1 MAFYV
6 RKSLAHGRIRF
17 GVAPRKRLEEIDT
30 DPSLSTG
37 ASGEFIR
44 RKTSGFY
51 FAENRLQSGGPQFP
65 SGDQRAPSPPL
76 LQSVYDGTGR
86 GYAFLAMTIVG
97 ALLAL
102 LGLVN
107 IVGSGGNKGAGW
119 TFMILGLIL
128 IAVPFIMTIQ
138 VRRKIREEEER
149 DRAARAAEE
158 ERNRAVLAA
167 YIDALENLRKDPN
180 DDTLDGVAAERQQ
193 LDVPYEIWSG
203 YARTTVLHLGFELLH
218 RLGPARAGEMND
230 LVSRAARA
238 AGLKPAHEL
247 AIKLD
252 IYRTCVWHLLADDR
266 LGEVQAEELKHI
278 RKGLD
283 IWDKDVPEELHAMN
297 EFDRLRGVART
308 NLPRTECPQLPL
320 NVHEYCIHATKGSV
334 VKTIK
339 QRIDG
344 KRVDSRVPSDAAD
357 IFITN
362 RRVIV
367 QGKKTK
373 DVPLPK
379 IDDIELDMDEYV
391 MTIKAAR
398 DIGQADLQMQDAIF
412 TSVVLEMATT
422 LDDRPRAFA

>member
-17 GVAPRKRLEEIDT
+17 GVAPRKRLEEIDS

-37 ASGEFIR
+37 PAGEFIR

-51 FAENRLQSGGPQFP
+51 YAENRLQSGGPTFP
-65 SGDQRAPSPPL
+65 AGGEKAASAPL
-76 LQSVYDGTGR
+76 WRSVYDGTTR
-86 GYAFLAMTIVG
+86 GWVFLGMTILG
-97 ALLAL
+97 LIMMLL
-102 LGLVN
+102 LGLANVAQ
-107 IVGSGGNKGAGW
+107 GNKAGW
-119 TFMILGLIL
+119 AFVIIGAIL
-128 IAVPFIMTIQ
+128 IAVPFIMTAQ

-149 DRAARAAEE
+149 ERAAREQEE
-158 ERNRAVLAA
+158 QRNRAILAA
-167 YIDALENLRKDPN
+167 YIEALEQVRKDPN
-180 DDTLDGVAAERQQ
+180 DDTLDAVAAERQQ
-193 LDVPYEIWSG
+193 LDLPYEIWSG
-203 YARTTVLHLGFELLH
+203 YARSTVLHLAFEHLN
-218 RLGPARAGEMND
+218 RVGPPRAAEMND

-252 IYRTCVWHLLADDR
+252 VYKTVVWHLLADDR

-297 EFDRLRGVART
+297 EFDRLRGAART
-308 NLPRTECPQLPL
+308 NLPRTECQMSL
-320 NVHEYCIHATKGSV
+320 NIHEYCIHATKGSV
-334 VKTIK
+334 MKVVK
-339 QRIDG
+339 QRVDG
-344 KRVDSRVPSDAAD
+344 KLTESRVPEAAAD

-367 QGKKTK
+367 QAKKQR

-391 MTIKAAR
+391 MTIKSAR
-398 DIGQADLQMQDAIF
+398 DIGQMHLQMEDAIY
-412 TSVVLEMATT
+412 TAALLDMATT
-422 LDDRPRAFA
+422 IDDRPRAFA

>member
-37 ASGEFIR
+37 AAGEFIR

-65 SGDQRAPSPPL
+65 SGEATAASTPL

-86 GYAFLAMTIVG
+86 GYAFLGMTIFGGLLLLLGLANVAQGNRAGWGLIIVG
-97 ALLAL
+97 A
-102 LGLVN
+102 
-107 IVGSGGNKGAGW
+107 
-119 TFMILGLIL
+119 IL
-128 IAVPFIMTIQ
+128 IAVPFILTAN

-149 DRAARAAEE
+149 DRTARAAEE

-167 YIDALENLRKDPN
+167 YIEALENLRKDPN
-180 DDTLDGVAAERQQ
+180 DETLDAVAAERQQ

-218 RLGPARAGEMND
+218 RLGPARAAEMND

-297 EFDRLRGVART
+297 EFDRLRGAART

-320 NVHEYCIHATKGSV
+320 NIHEYCIHATKGSV
-334 VKTIK
+334 VKTVK
-339 QRIDG
+339 QRVDG

-362 RRVIV
+362 RRVII
-367 QGKKTK
+367 QGKKTQE
-373 DVPLPK
+373 VPLPK

-391 MTIKAAR
+391 MNIKAAR
-398 DIGQADLQMQDAIF
+398 DVGTLDLQMEDAIY
-412 TSVVLEMATT
+412 TSAILEMATT
-422 LDDRPRAFA
+422 VDDRPRAFA

>member
-1 MAFYV
+1 LAFYV

-65 SGDQRAPSPPL
+65 SGDKSVASTPL

-86 GYAFLAMTIVG
+86 GYAFLGMTIFG
-97 ALLAL
+97 ALLLL
-102 LGLVN
+102 LGIANVAKGQGVGWV
-107 IVGSGGNKGAGW
+107 IVLFGA
-119 TFMILGLIL
+119 IL
-128 IAVPFIMTIQ
+128 IAVPFLLTAN

-149 DRAARAAEE
+149 DRATRAAEE

-167 YIDALENLRKDPN
+167 YIEALENLRKDPN
-180 DDTLDGVAAERQQ
+180 DDTLDAVAAERQQ

-218 RLGPARAGEMND
+218 RLGPPRAAEMND

-252 IYRTCVWHLLADDR
+252 IYRTAVWHLLADDR
-266 LGEVQAEELKHI
+266 LGEVQSEELKHI

-297 EFDRLRGVART
+297 EFDRLRGAART

-320 NVHEYCIHATKGSV
+320 NIHEYCIHATKGSV
-334 VKTIK
+334 VKTVK
-339 QRIDG
+339 QRVDG
-344 KRVDSRVPSDAAD
+344 KRVDSRVPTDPAE

-367 QGKKTK
+367 QGKKTHE
-373 DVPLPK
+373 VPLPK

-398 DIGQADLQMQDAIF
+398 DIGQADLQMEDAIY
-412 TSVVLEMATT
+412 TSAILEMATT
-422 LDDRPRAFA
+422 VDDRPRAFA

>member
-17 GVAPRKRLEEIDT
+17 GVAPRKRLEEIDS

-37 ASGEFIR
+37 PAGEFIR

-51 FAENRLQSGGPQFP
+51 FAENRLQSGGPTFP
-65 SGDQRAPSPPL
+65 AGGDKAASTPL
-76 LQSVYDGTGR
+76 WRSVYDGTTR
-86 GYAFLAMTIVG
+86 GWVFLGMTILG
-97 ALLAL
+97 LLLLLL
-102 LGLVN
+102 LGLANVAQ
-107 IVGSGGNKGAGW
+107 GNPAGW
-119 TFMILGLIL
+119 AFVILGAIL
-128 IAVPFIMTIQ
+128 IAIPFIMTAQ

-149 DRAARAAEE
+149 ERAAREAEE
-158 ERNRAVLAA
+158 QRNRAILAA
-167 YIDALENLRKDPN
+167 YIEALENLRKDPN
-180 DDTLDGVAAERQQ
+180 DDTLDAVAAERQQ
-193 LDVPYEIWSG
+193 LDLPYEIWSG
-203 YARTTVLHLGFELLH
+203 YARNTVLHLAFETLH
-218 RLGPARAGEMND
+218 RLGPIRAGDMND
-230 LVSRAARA
+230 LITRAARA

-252 IYRTCVWHLLADDR
+252 IYKTTVWHLLADDR
-266 LGEVQAEELKHI
+266 LGQVQAEELKHI

-308 NLPRTECPQLPL
+308 NLPRVDCQVPL
-320 NVHEYCIHATKGSV
+320 NIHEYCIHATKGSV
-334 VKTIK
+334 MKIVK

-344 KRVDSRVPSDAAD
+344 KPTENRVPETSAD

-367 QGKKTK
+367 NAKKQR
-373 DVPLPK
+373 DIPLPK

-398 DIGQADLQMQDAIF
+398 DIGQVHLQMEDAIS
-412 TSVVLEMATT
+412 TAAILDMATT
-422 LDDRPRAFA
+422 IDDRPRAFA

>member
-17 GVAPRKRLEEIDT
+17 GVAPRKRLEEIDS

-37 ASGEFIR
+37 AAGEFIR

-51 FAENRLQSGGPQFP
+51 FAENRLQVGGPQFP
-65 SGDQRAPSPPL
+65 TGSEKTASTPL
-76 LQSVYDGTGR
+76 WQSVYDGTPKGW
-86 GYAFLAMTIVG
+86 AFLAMTIIGV
-97 ALLAL
+97 LLLL
-102 LGLVN
+102 LGFANV
-107 IVGSGGNKGAGW
+107 SQGNKAGW
-119 TFMILGLIL
+119 VLLIIGAIL
-128 IAVPFIMTIQ
+128 ASVPFILTAQ

-149 DRAARAAEE
+149 DRAQRQAEE
-158 ERNRAVLAA
+158 ERNRAILAT
-167 YIDALENLRKDPN
+167 YIEALDNLRKDPN
-180 DDTLDGVAAERQQ
+180 DDTLDATAAERQQ
-193 LDVPYEIWSG
+193 LDLPYEIWSG
-203 YARTTVLHLGFELLH
+203 YARTTVLHLGFETLH
-218 RLGPARAGEMND
+218 RLGPARAAEMND
-230 LVSRAARA
+230 LVSRASRA

-252 IYRTCVWHLLADDR
+252 IYRTVVWHLLADDR
-266 LGEVQAEELKHI
+266 LGEVQSEELKHI

-297 EFDRLRGVART
+297 EFDRLRGAART
-308 NLPRTECPQLPL
+308 NLPRGECQIPL
-320 NVHEYCIHATKGSV
+320 KIHEYCIHHTKGSV
-334 VKTIK
+334 VKTVK

-344 KRVDSRVPSDAAD
+344 KRVDSHVPTDPAD
-357 IFITN
+357 IYITN

-367 QGKKTK
+367 QGKKQQ

-398 DIGQADLQMQDAIF
+398 DIGQVHLQMEDAIY
-412 TSVVLEMATT
+412 SSAILDMATT

>member
-1 MAFYV
+1 MAFYI

-37 ASGEFIR
+37 AAGEFIR

-65 SGDQRAPSPPL
+65 SGEAGAASAPFW
-76 LQSVYDGTGR
+76 QSVFDGTGR
-86 GYAFLAMTIVG
+86 GYGFMAMVIVG

-102 LGLVN
+102 LGVANLA
-107 IVGSGGNKGAGW
+107 GDGGNKGAGW
-119 TFMILGLIL
+119 GLLIIGLIL
-128 IAVPFIMTIQ
+128 IAVPFIMTAQ

-149 DRAARAAEE
+149 ERTARQAEE

-167 YIDALENLRKDPN
+167 YIEALENLRKDPS
-180 DDTLDGVAAERQQ
+180 DDTLDAVAAERQQ

-218 RLGPARAGEMND
+218 RLGPARAAEMND

-252 IYRTCVWHLLADDR
+252 IYRTCVWHLLSDDR

-308 NLPRTECPQLPL
+308 NLPRAEIQVPL
-320 NVHEYCIHATKGSV
+320 KIHEYCIHATKGSV

-339 QRIDG
+339 QRVDG
-344 KRVDSRVPSDAAD
+344 KRVDTRVPTDPAE
-357 IFITN
+357 IYITN
-362 RRVIV
+362 RRVLI
-367 QGKKTK
+367 QGKKTQE
-373 DVPLPK
+373 VPLPK
-379 IDDIELDMDEYV
+379 VDDIELDMDEYV

-398 DIGQADLQMQDAIF
+398 DIGPVNLQMEDAIY
-412 TSVVLEMATT
+412 TSAVLEMATT
-422 LDDRPRAFA
+422 VDDRPRAFA

>member
-1 MAFYV
+1 LAFYV

-37 ASGEFIR
+37 AAGEFIR

-65 SGDQRAPSPPL
+65 SGEKTAASAPL

-86 GYAFLAMTIVG
+86 GWAFLAMTIIG
-97 ALLAL
+97 ALLLL
-102 LGLVN
+102 LGMANVAKGQGVGWVLVLF
-107 IVGSGGNKGAGW
+107 GA
-119 TFMILGLIL
+119 IL
-128 IAVPFIMTIQ
+128 IAVPFLLTAN

-167 YIDALENLRKDPN
+167 YIEALENLRKDPT
-180 DDTLDGVAAERQQ
+180 DDTLDAVAAERQQ

-218 RLGPARAGEMND
+218 RLGPVRAAEMND

-252 IYRTCVWHLLADDR
+252 IYRTAVWHLLADDR
-266 LGEVQAEELKHI
+266 LGEAQAEELKHI

-297 EFDRLRGVART
+297 EFDRLRGAART

-320 NVHEYCIHATKGSV
+320 KIHEYCIHATKGSV

-339 QRIDG
+339 QRVDG
-344 KRVDSRVPSDAAD
+344 KRVDSRVPSDAAE

-367 QGKKTK
+367 QGRKTHE
-373 DVPLPK
+373 VPLPK

-398 DIGQADLQMQDAIF
+398 DIGQVDLQMEDAIY
-412 TSVVLEMATT
+412 TSAILEMATT
-422 LDDRPRAFA
+422 VDDRPRAFA

>member
-1 MAFYV
+1 LAFYI

-37 ASGEFIR
+37 AAGEFIR

-65 SGDQRAPSPPL
+65 SGDGGVASTPL
-76 LQSVYDGTGR
+76 LQSVFDGTGR
-86 GYAFLAMTIVG
+86 GYGFLAMVIIG

-102 LGLVN
+102 LGAANLAN
-107 IVGSGGNKGAGW
+107 GNKAGW
-119 TFMILGLIL
+119 ALLIIGVILAAI
-128 IAVPFIMTIQ
+128 PFIMTAQ

-149 DRAARAAEE
+149 ERAARQAEE
-158 ERNRAVLAA
+158 DRNRAVLAA
-167 YIDALENLRKDPN
+167 YIETLESLRKNPSDE
-180 DDTLDGVAAERQQ
+180 TLDAVAAERQQ

-218 RLGPARAGEMND
+218 RLGPARAAEMND

-252 IYRTCVWHLLADDR
+252 IYRTCVWHLLSDDR

-308 NLPRTECPQLPL
+308 NLPRAEIQVPL
-320 NVHEYCIHATKGSV
+320 KIHEHCIHATKGSV
-334 VKTIK
+334 VKTVK
-339 QRIDG
+339 QRVDG
-344 KRVDSRVPSDAAD
+344 KRVDTKVPSDPAE
-357 IFITN
+357 IYITN
-362 RRVIV
+362 RRVLI
-367 QGKKTK
+367 QGKKTQE
-373 DVPLPK
+373 VPLPK

-398 DIGQADLQMQDAIF
+398 DIGQVNLQMEDAIY
-412 TSVVLEMATT
+412 TSAVLEMATT
-422 LDDRPRAFA
+422 VDDRPRAFA